1 MGNCSRS
8 PAVLAS
14 AANKKPRNGGGGRR
28 GSGEEAA
35 FGAGRDLSGGIDE
48 KTESWAAASSGCMD
62 RGSKELLACNSISKR
77 KLRTP

>member
-48 KTESWAAASSGCMD
+48 KYALDRELGRGEFGVHGSGLQGAARLQFHLQA
-62 RGSKELLACNSISKR
+62 
-77 KLRTP
+77 